1 MQQTERIGQLLRVC
15 CAMLVLAPAATAA
28 VGAQSSAG
36 PYEIRLNL
44 QQGRTYELATR
55 VTSLVEQSLM
65 GMDIKIGQ
73 DMSVTYR
80 YRVVDVNRDGAM
92 RLEVTYDS
100 VVMAMDI
107 DTPEIPAEQ
116 REAVNREL
124 NESMLQTT
132 KLLEG
137 ATFTVTAMPG
147 GEIVSIEGTEELTE
161 RIFATL
167 PNDQTGQQ
175 ARDVIAGMISP
186 ETFNQSWQYMFSYL
200 PSRPVSIGDS
210 WERSF
215 AMNQGME
222 MNATASYRL
231 ESVSDGELVISTE
244 GTVVGGGLG
253 GGPLAQF
260 EAEGI
265 AFELSMDGTQSGTMR
280 VDAQTGWVVAQRL
293 TMDASGEVALSIEGQ
308 SLQIPMLIEVDWT
321 AN

>member
-1 MQQTERIGQLLRVC
+1 MQQLERIGQLLRVC
-15 CAMLVLAPAATAA
+15 CAMIGFALAATAA
-28 VGAQSSAG
+28 VGAQSATG
-36 PYEIRLNL
+36 PYEIRLDL
-44 QQGRTYELATR
+44 QEGRTYELATR
-55 VTSLVEQSLM
+55 VTSLVEQSLL
-65 GMDIKIGQ
+65 GMDVKIGQ

-80 YRVVDVNRDGAM
+80 YRVVDVDRDGAM

-107 DTPEIPAEQ
+107 DTPEVPAEQ

-137 ATFTVTAMPG
+137 AAFTVTAMPDG
-147 GEIVSIEGTEELTE
+147 QIVSIAGTEELTE

-167 PNDQTGQQ
+167 PDDQTGQQ
-175 ARDVIAGMISP
+175 TRDVIAGMISP

-222 MNATASYRL
+222 MNVTASYRL
-231 ESVSDGELVISTE
+231 ESVSDGQLVISTE

-293 TMDASGEVALSIEGQ
+293 TMDASGEVVLSIEGQ